1 MGFLDELKKL
11 TKPYDDEDYL
21 EEDLA
26 DPVRVPGQDNR
37 SYASYAEAP
46 RPAEPAQ
53 SPRRPYV
60 FSQPPRQ
67 QNTPQQGYP
76 QGNYADPYA
85 QQGYAAYAQQAQGQ
99 PYATRGYAQQ
109 PQGQTYAQQPPRQQG
124 YPQNN
129 YAAAPQAKLLLVQPN
144 RFEMAADIAD
154 RIIERNAIVLNLED
168 TQKDVARRMLDFLSG
183 VTYSQDGKIKKVS
196 GSTYVITPA
205 GMEFMADGVEDMES
219 QENYF

>member
-1 MGFLDELKKL
+1 MGLLDELKKL

-26 DPVRVPGQDNR
+26 DPVRVPPQDNR

-53 SPRRPYV
+53 PARRPYG

-67 QNTPQQGYP
+67 NPPQQGYA
-76 QGNYADPYA
+76 QGGYDQGYA
-85 QQGYAAYAQQAQGQ
+85 QQGYQPYAQQAQGQ

-109 PQGQTYAQQPPRQQG
+109 PQGQPYAQPSRQA

-129 YAAAPQAKLLLVQPN
+129 YAAPQAKLLLVQPN

-154 RIIERNAIVLNLED
+154 RISERNAIVLNLEE
-168 TQKDVARRMLDFLSG
+168 TQKETARRMLDFLSG
-183 VTYSQDGKIKKVS
+183 VTYAQGGKIKKVS

-205 GMEFMADGVEDMES
+205 GMDFLAEGVEDMES
-219 QENYF
+219 QESYF

>member
-1 MGFLDELKKL
+1 ML
-11 TKPYDDEDYL
+11 
-21 EEDLA
+21 
-26 DPVRVPGQDNR
+26 
-37 SYASYAEAP
+37 S
-46 RPAEPAQ
+46 
-53 SPRRPYV
+53 SPK
-60 FSQPPRQ
+60 
-67 QNTPQQGYP
+67 
-76 QGNYADPYA
+76 
-85 QQGYAAYAQQAQGQ
+85 
-99 PYATRGYAQQ
+99 
-109 PQGQTYAQQPPRQQG
+109 
-124 YPQNN
+124 
-129 YAAAPQAKLLLVQPN
+129 AKLLLVQPN